1 MSWYFLLIVNGVNWL
16 KLVKARN
23 MQRCIKFVLTNVLQ
37 ILSDIGSRF
46 WRIRSIR
53 RIGSKTERNKERS
66 TSNRQ

>member
-1 MSWYFLLIVNGVNWL
+1 MSYYFLLIVNGVNWL
-16 KLVKARN
+16 KLVKACN
-23 MQRCIKFVLTNVLQ
+23 MQRCIKFVSTNVLQ
-37 ILSDIGSRF
+37 ILSDLGSRF